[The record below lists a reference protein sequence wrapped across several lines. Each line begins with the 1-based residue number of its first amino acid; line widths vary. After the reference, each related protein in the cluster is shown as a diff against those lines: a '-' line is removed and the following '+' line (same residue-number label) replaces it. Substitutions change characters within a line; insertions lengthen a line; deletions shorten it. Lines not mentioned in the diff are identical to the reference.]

1 MHHYFG
7 IRGTAL
13 HLIESYLSN
22 RYQYT
27 NVQGHYS
34 NKLKTTTGVPQG
46 SCLGPLLFLLYI
58 NDLPLASEFD
68 ITLYADDTALMLSD
82 RDLNS
87 LKYKVN
93 NELNKFDF
101 WLRMNKLSLNYSK
114 TNYIIYNNQLHKTCK
129 DEFTIVMNK
138 TRLQRENSI
147 KYLGVIF
154 DDKLCWANHIDNLS
168 NQLAR
173 CSGLFCRLRNYVPR
187 KTLCL
192 LYYNLVYSRIQYGIL
207 TWGTATKQLKKKIE
221 VGLNHIVRI
230 ATFSSIYTPISTM
243 YKQLNILKI
252 SDIYHLELGKFMY
265 QLYSDRLPAVF
276 VQLFK
281 KIKEIHSHN
290 TRQTE
295 KLTYFLPRVSKTIG
309 QQLLTFRG
317 VKLWYS
323 IDDTIKDRHWV
334 SFKKTYKQHLID

>member
-1 MHHYFG
+1 MWKLHHYFG

-13 HLIESYLSN
+13 HLIESYRSN

-68 ITLYADDTALMLSD
+68 TTLYADDTALMRSD

-93 NELNKFDF
+93 NELNKVDF

-114 TNYIIYNNQLHKTCK
+114 TNYIIYNKQLHKTCK

-138 TRLQRENSI
+138 TRLKRENSI

-207 TWGTATKQLKKKIE
+207 TWGTATKQIKKIE
-221 VGLNHIVRI
+221 LRLNRIVRI
-230 ATFSSIYTPISTM
+230 ATFSPIYTPINTM

-252 SDIYHLELGKFMY
+252 SDIYHLEFGKFMY

-281 KIKEIHSHN
+281 KIKKIHSHN
-290 TRQTE
+290 TRQT
-295 KLTYFLPRVSKTIG
+295 V
-309 QQLLTFRG
+309 
-317 VKLWYS
+317 
-323 IDDTIKDRHWV
+323 
-334 SFKKTYKQHLID
+334 

>member
-1 MHHYFG
+1 MVDPFLSQSIADSFHQSKPGARTVFATVDFAKAFDSAWHSALLSKLLVLGLPLCFVEWYDLISQIAVRKSESIIPPATTPRLMPFFMFLSSVSLTPHHVCLDPSPCS
-7 IRGTAL
+7 L

-68 ITLYADDTALMLSD
+68 TTLYADDTALMLSD

-93 NELNKFDF
+93 NELNKVNF
-101 WLRMNKLSLNYSK
+101 WLRMHKLSLNYSK
-114 TNYIIYNNQLHKTCK
+114 TNYINYNNQLHNTCK

-154 DDKLCWANHIDNLS
+154 DDKLCWANHIDNLF

-207 TWGTATKQLKKKIE
+207 TWGTATKLLKK
-221 VGLNHIVRI
+221 NR
-230 ATFSSIYTPISTM
+230 SSS
-243 YKQLNILKI
+243 K
-252 SDIYHLELGKFMY
+252 
-265 QLYSDRLPAVF
+265 
-276 VQLFK
+276 
-281 KIKEIHSHN
+281 SHC
-290 TRQTE
+290 
-295 KLTYFLPRVSKTIG
+295 
-309 QQLLTFRG
+309 
-317 VKLWYS
+317 
-323 IDDTIKDRHWV
+323 
-334 SFKKTYKQHLID
+334 